1 MEILIK
7 ASQLILSLA
16 ILVIFHELGHFIAA
30 RIFKVRVESF
40 YLFFNP
46 WFSLF
51 KYKHGETTY
60 GVGWLPLG
68 GYVKISGMIDESLD
82 REQMKKPPQP
92 WEFRAKP
99 AWQRLIIMV
108 GGVAVNIILAF
119 AIYIAV
125 LATWGEQYLPA
136 DEVKYG
142 ITTTPLAQEMGLQD
156 GDRIIAL
163 DGEPA
168 GDFFKIP
175 VKIILDNVETVSVAR
190 NGETRD
196 IRIPDGFITRMLQQ
210 REPGLIGIRFP
221 FEISDFAANSP
232 AKAAG
237 LEKGDRII
245 SLNNEPV
252 PYFDQFREKI
262 GQYNNQTVSIGII
275 RNADT
280 MHFAVDVPEEGLI
293 GVTTAQ
299 QLDHYFNLK
308 TRKYNIL
315 QAIPAG
321 ISKGYYGVGNYL
333 KQLRLLVSPK
343 TKAYESVGGFIT
355 IGSIFPSVWNWQAFW
370 ELTAFLSIM
379 LAVLNILPIPA
390 LDGGHVLFLFY
401 ELISGRKPS
410 DKVLEY
416 AQVAGMILLLSLV
429 IFANANDIRNLF
441 R

>member
-51 KYKHGETTY
+51 KYKYGETTY

-68 GYVKISGMIDESLD
+68 GYVKIAGMIDESMD

-92 WEFRAKP
+92 WEFRSKP

-108 GGVAVNIILAF
+108 GGVTVNIILAF
-119 AIYIAV
+119 AIYIAILTV
-125 LATWGEQYLPA
+125 WGDRYLPA
-136 DEVKYG
+136 EEVKYG
-142 ITTTPLAQEMGLQD
+142 IVASPLAEEMGLQT
-156 GDRIIAL
+156 GDRIVAL

-168 GDFFKIP
+168 GDFYKIP
-175 VKIILDNVETVSVAR
+175 VNIILDNVQTVSVMR
-190 NGETRD
+190 NGELVQVD
-196 IRIPDGFITRMLQQ
+196 IPDGFVTRLLQQ
-210 REPGLIGIRFP
+210 REPGFISERYP
-221 FEISDFAANSP
+221 FEIYAFTANSP
-232 AKAAG
+232 GEEAG
-237 LEKGDRII
+237 MEKGDRII
-245 SLNNEPV
+245 SLNDKPL
-252 PYFDQFREKI
+252 PYFDQFRAAIQEFK
-262 GQYNNQTVSIGII
+262 NQTVNVGVV

-280 MHFAVDVPEEGLI
+280 LTLAVDVPEAGLI
-293 GVTTAQ
+293 GVVPVQ
-299 QLDHYFNLK
+299 QLDQLFNLK
-308 TRKYNIL
+308 TREYNIIE
-315 QAIPAG
+315 AIPAG
-321 ISKGYYGVGNYL
+321 ISKGYYGIGSYL
-333 KQLRLLVSPK
+333 KQLRLLFSPK

-390 LDGGHVLFLFY
+390 LDGGHVIFLFY
-401 ELISGRKPS
+401 ELISGRKPH

-416 AQVAGMILLLSLV
+416 AQVVGMILLLALV
-429 IFANANDIRNLF
+429 IFANANDVRNLF

>member
-51 KYKHGETTY
+51 KYKYGETTY
-60 GVGWLPLG
+60 GIGWLPLG
-68 GYVKISGMIDESLD
+68 GYVKIAGMIDESMD

-92 WEFRAKP
+92 WEFRSKP

-108 GGVAVNIILAF
+108 GGVTVNIILAF
-119 AIYIAV
+119 AIYIAILTV
-125 LATWGEQYLPA
+125 WGERYLPA
-136 DEVKYG
+136 EEVKYG
-142 ITTTPLAQEMGLQD
+142 IVASPLAEDMGLQT
-156 GDRIIAL
+156 GDRIVAL

-168 GDFFKIP
+168 GDFYKIP
-175 VKIILDNVETVSVAR
+175 VNIILDNVQTVSVIR
-190 NGETRD
+190 NEELVQVD
-196 IRIPDGFITRMLQQ
+196 IPDGFITRMLQQ
-210 REPGLIGIRFP
+210 REPGFISERYP
-221 FEISDFAANSP
+221 FEIYAFAANSP
-232 AKAAG
+232 GEEAG
-237 LEKGDRII
+237 MQKGDRII
-245 SLNNEPV
+245 SINDEPL
-252 PYFDQFREKI
+252 PYFDEFRAAIQEYK
-262 GQYNNQTVSIGII
+262 NQTVNIGVV
-275 RNADT
+275 RDADT
-280 MHFAVDVPEEGLI
+280 LSLAVNVPEAGLI
-293 GVTTAQ
+293 GVVPVQ
-299 QLDHYFNLK
+299 QLDQIFNLK
-308 TRKYNIL
+308 TREYNIIE
-315 QAIPAG
+315 AIPAG
-321 ISKGYYGVGNYL
+321 ISKGYYGIGSYL
-333 KQLRLLVSPK
+333 KQLRLLFSPK

-390 LDGGHVLFLFY
+390 LDGGHVIFLFY
-401 ELISGRKPS
+401 ELISGRKPN

-416 AQVAGMILLLSLV
+416 AQVVGMILLLALV
-429 IFANANDIRNLF
+429 IFANANDVRNLF

>member
-163 DGEPA
+163 DGKPA

-299 QLDHYFNLK
+299 QLDQHFNLK
-308 TRKYNIL
+308 TREYNIL

>member
-1 MEILIK
+1 MEILIQ

-16 ILVIFHELGHFIAA
+16 ILIIFHELGHFVAS

-51 KYKHGETTY
+51 KYKYGETTY
-60 GVGWLPLG
+60 GIGWLPLG

-82 REQMKKPPQP
+82 RDQMKKPPQP
-92 WEFRAKP
+92 WEFRSKP

-108 GGVAVNIILAF
+108 GGVTVNILLAF

-125 LATWGEQYLPA
+125 LTVWGEQYLPA
-136 DEVKYG
+136 EEVKYG
-142 ITTTPLAQEMGLQD
+142 IEASPLAQEMGLQS
-156 GDRIIAL
+156 GDHIVAL
-163 DGEPA
+163 DGEPTH
-168 GDFFKIP
+168 DFHKIP
-175 VKIILDNVETVSVAR
+175 IKIILDKVQTVSVIR
-190 NGETRD
+190 NEKHLD
-196 IRIPDGFITRMLQQ
+196 ITVPDSFIAKLLQQ
-210 REPGLIGIRFP
+210 REPGFIGIRFP
-221 FEISDFAANSP
+221 FKVSSFSDVSP

-237 LEKGDRII
+237 MEKGDRIV
-245 SLNNEPV
+245 SLNNEDV
-252 PYFDQFREKI
+252 PYFDKFREEIQQYKNQAVNI
-262 GQYNNQTVSIGII
+262 GVVRDTDTLTLAVNVS
-275 RNADT
+275 
-280 MHFAVDVPEEGLI
+280 EEGLI
-293 GVTTAQ
+293 GVIPVQ
-299 QLDHYFNLK
+299 QLDKLFKLK
-308 TRKYNIL
+308 TKDYNIIE
-315 QAIPAG
+315 AIPAG
-321 ISKGYYGVGNYL
+321 VLKGYYGVGNYL

-390 LDGGHVLFLFY
+390 LDGGHVVFLFY

-416 AQVAGMILLLSLV
+416 SQVLGMLLLLALV
-429 IFANANDIRNLF
+429 IFVNANDIMNLF